1 MGVCAVE
8 EKGKEVGGGGG
19 GSECVSGCASRFV
32 KTIF

>member
-19 GSECVSGCASRFV
+19 GSECQWVCV
-32 KTIF
+32 KIC